1 MKSTTAFI
9 FALAASANALGINC
23 RGSGLCPSDGAAGN
37 LINLKAIVDGIQP
50 RGRSYSTGQQIAC
63 TGSLCAFYQN
73 GATGTAEQA
82 SGFMQALLDHGFS
95 TIPVPPRGARHSA
108 VPTRHFAC
116 LQLRRYG
123 RHRQGALPLE
133 EYHAGREAD
142 DAVGVSWMG
151 GARALPYAA
160 HGPQSATLGMPMDH

>member
-82 SGFMQALLDHGFS
+82 SGFMQALLDHGVRDLTDPNI
-95 TIPVPPRGARHSA
+95 TIL
-108 VPTRHFAC
+108 T
-116 LQLRRYG
+116 Q
-123 RHRQGALPLE
+123 RQ
-133 EYHAGREAD
+133 
-142 DAVGVSWMG
+142 
-151 GARALPYAA
+151 
-160 HGPQSATLGMPMDH
+160 